1 MLHSSPRAVARVAFV
16 AFACAAC
23 GLSGCQVGPKAPP
36 SVDPPANDSLL
47 VSKGGGVD
55 LSLAPDERWWTRLG
69 DPTLDELI
77 ARAEQGNQSLAVALA
92 SVRSAYAGL
101 GVTKGDLWPNFGFGA
116 QYARTL
122 TNVAQLAAAGVNVE
136 PYNMYAY
143 GIGMSAWEIDLWGG
157 VRRRVESAEA
167 SARGEIESLRD
178 ALVSVRSQV
187 AANYV
192 QLRTLQARRAVLVR
206 NLEAL
211 GKSRDLVRGRFA
223 AGTTTSLDVARVE
236 AQYDAVEAQVPSL
249 DAGIA
254 SAAASIA
261 VLCGET
267 PSALRALVDEVRPV
281 PGVPEVVG
289 VGLPADLVERRPDV
303 RAARQQLV
311 AATAQIGAAEAAR
324 LPTISLSGNFY
335 IASNTVS
342 GLGDLANK
350 AYSFGPSLYLP
361 IFTAGALENS
371 VAQKRAQAEGALAQY
386 RGAVLAAIGDLSAS
400 MSDFVLAHESVAR
413 ADAAAT
419 SAREALALAQ
429 SQLDAGV
436 IDLTVYLDVERD
448 SLEAENDAVDARAT
462 LAQNYVALSRALGS
476 GWSDADAA
484 RAATKVADDAGDKS
498 FDGST
503 KASSEGAKREAAAET
518 PAKSSTNSA
527 AEATTKSAKEAT
539 TEPSPEHTAT
549 PASSAAAAPQESPQ

>member
-1 MLHSSPRAVARVAFV
+1 MRVAFA
-16 AFACAAC
+16 AFACAFC

-55 LSLAPDERWWTRLG
+55 LSLPPDERWWTRLG
-69 DPTLDELI
+69 DPQLEDLI
-77 ARAEQGNQSLAVALA
+77 ARAERGNQSLAAALS
-92 SVRSAYAGL
+92 SVRAAYAGL

-122 TNVAQLAAAGVNVE
+122 TNVAQLASSGVRVE

-143 GIGMSAWEIDLWGG
+143 GIGMSSWEIDLWGG

-167 SARGEIESLRD
+167 SARGQVESLRD
-178 ALVSVRSQV
+178 ALVSVRAQV

-211 GKSRDLVRGRFA
+211 GKTRELVRGRFA

-236 AQYDAVEAQVPSL
+236 AQFDAVEAQLPSL
-249 DAGIA
+249 DAAVA
-254 SAAASIA
+254 STAASIA
-261 VLCGET
+261 VLCGEA
-267 PSALRALVDEVRPV
+267 PSAMQALIDEARPV

-289 VGLPADLVERRPDV
+289 VGLPADLLERRPDV

-311 AATAQIGAAEAAR
+311 AATAQIGAAEASR

-335 IASNTVS
+335 IASNTVA

-350 AYSFGPSLYLP
+350 AYSIGPSLYLP
-361 IFTAGALENS
+361 IFTAGALENT
-371 VAQKRAQAEGALAQY
+371 VAQKRAEAEGALAQY

-400 MSDFVLAHESVAR
+400 LSDFVMAHESVAR

-419 SAREALALAQ
+419 SAREALSLAQ
-429 SQLDAGV
+429 EQLDAGV
-436 IDLTVYLDVERD
+436 IDLSSYLDVERE
-448 SLEAENDAVDARAT
+448 SLNAESDAVDARAT

-503 KASSEGAKREAAAET
+503 KASADGAKPDAAAGS
-518 PAKSSTNSA
+518 PAKSAT
-527 AEATTKSAKEAT
+527 EAKTEAT
-539 TEPSPEHTAT
+539 TETSAETSTETSTETTTEHTAK
-549 PASSAAAAPQESPQ
+549 PASSAATAPQESPQ